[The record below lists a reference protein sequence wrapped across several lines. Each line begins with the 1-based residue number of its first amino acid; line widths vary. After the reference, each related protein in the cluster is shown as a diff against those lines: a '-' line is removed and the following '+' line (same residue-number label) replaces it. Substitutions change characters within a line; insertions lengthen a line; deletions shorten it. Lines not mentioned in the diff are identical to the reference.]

1 MAATP
6 ASHESPNA
14 RFASYAICAAIR
26 IRRWPLKKPVPLRVD
41 AANRD
46 RPDLLPFPVRAA
58 ASRRAERVASR
69 HKDREKR
76 RLCTPPRHNATSRR
90 LHPCAPRPARRKRSA
105 IVRIVDPR
113 GRTVRRAAVQAEGL
127 GAAPARGS
135 ASARSHMPQVSRRS
149 RSRQDGEAWFCSVW
163 YPLTLTPESDLILRQ
178 AQDDAL
184 MVSLSNHE
192 GRRHQPLVRG
202 YSNHCAARA

>member
-1 MAATP
+1 
-6 ASHESPNA
+6 
-14 RFASYAICAAIR
+14 
-26 IRRWPLKKPVPLRVD
+26 VPLRVD

-58 ASRRAERVASR
+58 ASRRAERVASL

-113 GRTVRRAAVQAEGL
+113 GRTVRRAAVEAEGPR
-127 GAAPARGS
+127 AAPAPGS
-135 ASARSHMPQVSRRS
+135 ASARSHRQLACRRS
-149 RSRQDGEAWFCSVW
+149 RSLQNSQAFVWSAW
-163 YPLTLTPESDLILRQ
+163 YPLTLTPESDLVLRL
-178 AQDDAL
+178 AAPL
-184 MVSLSNHE
+184 RAFTRFTRSLPGH
-192 GRRHQPLVRG
+192 P
-202 YSNHCAARA
+202 NHCVASA